1 MQNRTVTTPNEVIE
15 NNRSRG
21 RFGDLQ
27 YPSSGSTHGVYM
39 EFSQYS
45 YQGGAVAGVSR
56 AGSISLPLP
65 ENITDSFG
73 INVGGKELG
82 ISGAAVADM
91 ISGGPG
97 NYMKDLLAQAENM
110 GRESAQTAQ
119 SEGGISSVKSLA
131 GTAATYANF
140 ITKSGLASIAPGFGD
155 TLSAATG
162 EAINPHAT
170 LVFDG
175 VNLKSFS
182 LQWKL
187 APSSEAESQ
196 QIHNIIRTIKSKI
209 LPKYSGIGGSGNSS
223 FSRGI
228 LTYPNM
234 VNIYFVG
241 IDPNKI
247 FQFKQSMVSSLSV
260 DYSPNG
266 NVMIKGA
273 NGSAPGFI
281 NLSMSFT
288 ESQIWTAEEFG
299 G

>member
-1 MQNRTVTTPNEVIE
+1 MQSQTVRTPSEVIE

-39 EFSQYS
+39 EFSQYN
-45 YQGGAVAGVSR
+45 YQGGAVAGVNR
-56 AGSISLPLP
+56 AGSIALPLP

-73 INVGGKELG
+73 VNVGGRELG
-82 ISGAAVADM
+82 VAGAAVAD
-91 ISGGPG
+91 IVSGGGG
-97 NYMKDLLAQAENM
+97 NFMRDLLNQAESL
-110 GRESAQTAQ
+110 GRETGATAQ
-119 SEGGISSVKSLA
+119 SEGGIAAVKSLSS
-131 GTAATYANF
+131 TAATYANF

-155 TLSAATG
+155 ALSAATG

-182 LQWKL
+182 FDWKL
-187 APSSEAESQ
+187 APTNEAESQ
-196 QIHNIIRTIKSKI
+196 EIHNIIRTIKSKI
-209 LPKYSGIGGSGNSS
+209 LPKYSGVGSGNSS

-247 FQFKQSMVSSLSV
+247 FQFKQSMVSSLNV

-266 NVMIKGA
+266 NVMIKGS